1 MLFAKTGILVLI
13 ELRSSVSIGPGC
25 NTAGEVNSH
34 EHRNEN
40 YSAVDSKVLSGR
52 LICAP
57 VCVEFQ
63 DWYNE
68 DVCLYQQVEEKEG

>member
-1 MLFAKTGILVLI
+1 MLFTKTRILVLI
-13 ELRSSVSIGPGC
+13 ELRSSVSVSPGC

-52 LICAP
+52 RVCAP
-57 VCVEFQ
+57 VCVEFKN
-63 DWYNE
+63 WYNE
-68 DVCLYQQVEEKEG
+68 NVCLYQQVEEKKG